1 MNKII
6 IKFFLFAFLIL
17 TSHCG
22 FKVLDKKAQIN
33 FSIQEIQTS
42 GEERIGYKIKN
53 NLLANSLKNNTNN
66 LILNINTKKLKSIKE
81 KNIENEVTKYQ
92 IYLNVNIQYSFV
104 GKSKNFV
111 SSVSTKG
118 DYLVGSNHLNTI
130 NNEKRLIDNLTENIS
145 NKILDKI
152 IYNTNDN

>member
-22 FKVLDKKAQIN
+22 FKVLDKKAQSD
-33 FSIQEIQTS
+33 FSIQEIQIS
-42 GEERIGYKIKN
+42 GDERISYKIKN
-53 NLLANSLKNNTNN
+53 NLLANSLKKSTNN
-66 LILNINTKKLKSIKE
+66 IILNINTKKLKSIKE

-92 IYLNVNIQYSFV
+92 ISLSVNIQYSFV
-104 GKSKNFV
+104 ERSKNFV
-111 SSVSTKG
+111 SSVSTNG

-130 NNEKRLIDNLTENIS
+130 NNEKRLIDKLTENIS

-152 IYNTNDN
+152 IFNINDN